1 MFKKLLLSASFVF
14 MALAATA
21 MEVTLYEGTGNL
33 NEGSV
38 NISRSEFT
46 ALAAGTVI
54 KIDYTLNEGVTEAK
68 LRLSTSYG
76 NNLLPGFAPVDE
88 TGFMRV
94 TESGSY
100 NYTLTQEAITKLD
113 DKAFH
118 NWDKNVKV
126 SGEGMTVTKVYY
138 TLNDTEQLISTP
150 VNLDKLVDE
159 LGKDSWKGLMFSKD
173 VITNARAGWKI
184 VMDYTVNDG
193 AENAYFRWAT
203 SYANTQLPGF
213 EGTSQLGDKSVI
225 PVTNDGSYTYII
237 TEDAVAKL
245 NDTDVTGWDKDIHIV
260 GSGITVT
267 KLQLVRAAGGSTTGI
282 QSIAPDFTNVPV
294 RYYTLQGM
302 EVMNPGRGVYIRV
315 QGNKS
320 SKIFIK

>member
-33 NEGSV
+33 NEGPV
-38 NISRSEFT
+38 KFSRSELT

-68 LRLSTSYG
+68 LKLSTSYG
-76 NNLLPGFAPVDE
+76 NNLLPGFDPVDE
-88 TGFMRV
+88 TGFMHF

-100 NYTLTQEAITKLD
+100 NYTLTQEVIKKLD
-113 DKAFH
+113 DSDFH
-118 NWDKNVKV
+118 HWDNSVTV

-138 TLNDTEQLISTP
+138 TLNDTEPLISTP
-150 VNLDKLVDE
+150 ANLNDY
-159 LGKDSWKGLMFSKD
+159 GWKGLLFSKD
-173 VITNARAGWKI
+173 VITKAKAGWKI

-213 EGTSQLGDKSVI
+213 EGKSKLGDKSVI
-225 PVTNDGSYTYII
+225 PVTTDGSYTYII
-237 TEDAVAKL
+237 TEDAIAKL

-267 KLQLVRAAGGSTTGI
+267 KLELVRAAGGSTTGI

>member
-1 MFKKLLLSASFVF
+1 MLKKLLLSASFVF

-21 MEVTLYEGTGNL
+21 VEVPLYEGTGNL
-33 NEGSV
+33 NEGYF
-38 NISRSEFT
+38 NISRKELT

-54 KIDYTLNEGVTEAK
+54 TIDYTLNEGVTEAK

-88 TGFMRV
+88 TGFMHV

-100 NYTLTQEAITKLD
+100 NYTLTQEVIKKLD
-113 DKAFH
+113 DSDFH
-118 NWDKNVKV
+118 HWDNSVRV

-138 TLNDTEQLISTP
+138 TLNDTEPLISTP
-150 VNLDKLVDE
+150 VNLDKLGDD
-159 LGKDSWKGLMFSKD
+159 GWKGLMFSKN
-173 VITNARAGWKI
+173 VITNAKAGWKI
-184 VMDYTVNDG
+184 VMDYTVNEG

-203 SYANTQLPGF
+203 NYAKTQLPGF
-213 EGTSQLGDKSVI
+213 EGTSQRDDKSVI

-245 NDTDVTGWDKDIHIV
+245 NNTDVTGWDKDIHIV

>member
-1 MFKKLLLSASFVF
+1 MLKKLLLSASFVF

-21 MEVTLYEGTGNL
+21 VEVTLYEGTENL

-126 SGEGMTVTKVYY
+126 SGAGMTVTKVYY

-150 VNLDKLVDE
+150 VNLNDTD
-159 LGKDSWKGLMFSKD
+159 WKGLMFSKD
-173 VITNARAGWKI
+173 VITKARAGWKI

-203 SYANTQLPGF
+203 NYGHTQLPGF
-213 EGTSQLGDKSVI
+213 EGTSQLDDKSVI
-225 PVTNDGSYTYII
+225 PVTNNGSYTYLI

-267 KLQLVRAAGGSTTGI
+267 KLELVRAAGGSTTGI

>member
-1 MFKKLLLSASFVF
+1 MLKKLLLSASFVF

-21 MEVTLYEGTGNL
+21 MEVTLYEGTKNL

-38 NISRSEFT
+38 NISRSELI
-46 ALAAGTVI
+46 ALATGTVT
-54 KIDYTLNEGVTEAK
+54 IDYTLNEGVTDAK
-68 LRLSTSYG
+68 LRLSASFG

-88 TGFMRV
+88 TGFMHV
-94 TESGSY
+94 TKSGSY
-100 NYTLTQEAITKLD
+100 NYTLTQEVITKLD
-113 DKAFH
+113 DKDFH
-118 NWDKNVKV
+118 GYDKNVTV
-126 SGEGMTVTKVYY
+126 SGEGMTVTKVYC
-138 TLNDTEQLISTP
+138 TVNDTEQLISTP
-150 VNLDKLVDE
+150 ANLNDY
-159 LGKDSWKGLMFSKD
+159 GWKGLTFSKD
-173 VITNARAGWKI
+173 VITKKAIAGWKI
-184 VMDYTVNDG
+184 VMDYTVNDD

-245 NDTDVTGWDKDIHIV
+245 NDTDVNGWDKEIHIV

-267 KLQLVRAAGGSTTGI
+267 KLELVRAAGGSTTGI

>member
-1 MFKKLLLSASFVF
+1 MLKKLLLSASFVF

-21 MEVTLYEGTGNL
+21 VEVPLYEGTGNL
-33 NEGSV
+33 NEGPV
-38 NISRSEFT
+38 KFSRKELT

-88 TGFMRV
+88 TGFMHV

-100 NYTLTQEAITKLD
+100 NYTLTQEVIKKLD
-113 DKAFH
+113 DSSFH
-118 NWDKNVKV
+118 GWDNSVRV

-150 VNLDKLVDE
+150 VNLNDTD
-159 LGKDSWKGLMFSKD
+159 WKGLMFSKD
-173 VITNARAGWKI
+173 VITKARAGWKI

-203 SYANTQLPGF
+203 NYGNIQLPGF
-213 EGTSQLGDKSVI
+213 EGTSQRDDKSVI

-245 NDTDVTGWDKDIHIV
+245 NDTDVTNWDKDIHIV

-267 KLQLVRAAGGSTTGI
+267 KLQLVRAAGGSTNGI

>member
-1 MFKKLLLSASFVF
+1 MLKKLLLSASFVF

-21 MEVTLYEGTGNL
+21 VEVPLYEGTGNL
-33 NEGSV
+33 NEGYF
-38 NISRSEFT
+38 NISRKELT

-54 KIDYTLNEGVTEAK
+54 TIDYTLNEGVTDAK
-68 LRLSTSYG
+68 LRLSASYG

-88 TGFMRV
+88 TGFMHV

-100 NYTLTQEAITKLD
+100 NYTLTQEVITKLD
-113 DKAFH
+113 DKDFH
-118 NWDKNVKV
+118 GWDNSVRV

-150 VNLDKLVDE
+150 ANLNDY
-159 LGKDSWKGLMFSKD
+159 GWKGLLFSKD
-173 VITNARAGWKI
+173 VITKAKAGWKI

-213 EGTSQLGDKSVI
+213 EGKSKLGDKSVI
-225 PVTNDGSYTYII
+225 PVTTDGSYTYII

-267 KLQLVRAAGGSTTGI
+267 KLELVRAAGGSTTGI

>member
-1 MFKKLLLSASFVF
+1 MLKKLLLSASFVF

-21 MEVTLYEGTGNL
+21 VEVTLYEGTENL

-38 NISRSEFT
+38 KISRSELT
-46 ALAAGTVI
+46 ALPAGTVMT
-54 KIDYTLNEGVTEAK
+54 IDYTLNEGVTEAK

-88 TGFMRV
+88 KGFMRV

-100 NYTLTQEAITKLD
+100 NYTLTQEVITKLD
-113 DKAFH
+113 DKEFH
-118 NWDKNVKV
+118 NWDKSVTV
-126 SGEGMTVTKVYY
+126 SGSGMTVTKVYY
-138 TLNDTEQLISTP
+138 TLSDTEQIISTP
-150 VNLDKLVDE
+150 VNLNDTD
-159 LGKDSWKGLMFSKD
+159 WKGLTFSKD
-173 VITNARAGWKI
+173 VITNAKAGWKI
-184 VMDYTVNDG
+184 VMDYTVNDD
-193 AENAYFRWAT
+193 AKDANFRWAT

-237 TEDAVAKL
+237 TEDAIAKL
-245 NDTDVTGWDKDIHIV
+245 KDSEVTGWDKDIHIV

-282 QSIAPDFTNVPV
+282 QSIAPDFTNAPV

-302 EVMNPGRGVYIRV
+302 EVRNPGRGVYIRV

>member
-1 MFKKLLLSASFVF
+1 MLKKLLLSASFVF

-21 MEVTLYEGTGNL
+21 VEVPLYEGTGNL
-33 NEGSV
+33 NEGPV
-38 NISRSEFT
+38 KILRSEFT

-76 NNLLPGFAPVDE
+76 NNLLPGFDPVDE

-100 NYTLTQEAITKLD
+100 NYTLTQEVIKKLD
-113 DKAFH
+113 DSSFH
-118 NWDKNVKV
+118 NWDKNVIV
-126 SGEGMTVTKVYY
+126 SGSGMTVTKVYY
-138 TLNDTEQLISTP
+138 TLSDTEQLISTP
-150 VNLDKLVDE
+150 ANLNDY
-159 LGKDSWKGLMFSKD
+159 GWKGLLFSKD
-173 VITNARAGWKI
+173 VITKARAGWKI

-213 EGTSQLGDKSVI
+213 EGKSQRDDKSVI
-225 PVTNDGSYTYII
+225 PVTNDGSYTYTI
-237 TEDAVAKL
+237 TEDAAAKL

-267 KLQLVRAAGGSTTGI
+267 KLELVRAAGGSTTGI

>member
-21 MEVTLYEGTGNL
+21 VEVPLYEGTGNL
-33 NEGSV
+33 NEGPV
-38 NISRSEFT
+38 KFSRSELT

-54 KIDYTLNEGVTEAK
+54 TIDYTLNEGVTEAK
-68 LRLSTSYG
+68 LKLSTSYG
-76 NNLLPGFAPVDE
+76 NNLLPEFAPVDE

-100 NYTLTQEAITKLD
+100 NYTLTQEVITKLD
-113 DKAFH
+113 DKDFH
-118 NWDKNVKV
+118 HWDNSVTV
-126 SGEGMTVTKVYY
+126 SGAGMTVTKVYY

-150 VNLDKLVDE
+150 VNLNDTD
-159 LGKDSWKGLMFSKD
+159 WKGLMFSKD
-173 VITNARAGWKI
+173 VITKARAGWKI

-203 SYANTQLPGF
+203 NYGHTQLPGF
-213 EGTSQLGDKSVI
+213 EGTSQLDDESVI
-225 PVTNDGSYTYII
+225 PVTTDGSYTYII
-237 TEDAVAKL
+237 TEDAVTKL
-245 NDTDVTGWDKDIHIV
+245 NDSDVHKWDKDIHIV

>member
-1 MFKKLLLSASFVF
+1 MLKKLLLSASFVF

-21 MEVTLYEGTGNL
+21 VEVPLYEGTENL

-38 NISRSEFT
+38 KILRSELT

-68 LRLSTSYG
+68 LKLSTSYG

-100 NYTLTQEAITKLD
+100 NYTLTQEVITKLD
-113 DKAFH
+113 DKGFH
-118 NWDKNVKV
+118 NWDKNVTV
-126 SGEGMTVTKVYY
+126 SGAGMTVTKVYY
-138 TLNDTEQLISTP
+138 TLNDTEPLISTP
-150 VNLDKLVDE
+150 VNLNDTD
-159 LGKDSWKGLMFSKD
+159 WKGLMFSKD

-213 EGTSQLGDKSVI
+213 EGTSQRDDKSVI

-245 NDTDVTGWDKDIHIV
+245 NNTDVTGWDKDIHIV

>member
-1 MFKKLLLSASFVF
+1 MLKKLLLSASFVF

-21 MEVTLYEGTGNL
+21 VEVPLYEGAQNL
-33 NEGSV
+33 KDGSV
-38 NISRSEFT
+38 KFSRDELT

-54 KIDYTLNEGVTEAK
+54 TIDYTLNEGVTEAK

-100 NYTLTQEAITKLD
+100 NYTLTQEVITKLD
-113 DKAFH
+113 DSDFH
-118 NWDKNVKV
+118 HWDNNVRV

-138 TLNDTEQLISTP
+138 TLNDTEPLISTP
-150 VNLDKLVDE
+150 VNLNDTD
-159 LGKDSWKGLMFSKD
+159 WKGLMFSKD
-173 VITNARAGWKI
+173 VITKAKAGWKI

-213 EGTSQLGDKSVI
+213 EGTSQRGDKSVI

-267 KLQLVRAAGGSTTGI
+267 KLELVRAAGGSTTGI

>member
-21 MEVTLYEGTGNL
+21 VEVTLYEGTENL

-54 KIDYTLNEGVTEAK
+54 TIDYTLNEGVTEAK

-150 VNLDKLVDE
+150 ANLNDY
-159 LGKDSWKGLMFSKD
+159 GWKGLLFSKD
-173 VITNARAGWKI
+173 VITKARAGWKI

-213 EGTSQLGDKSVI
+213 EGTSQRDNKSVI
-225 PVTNDGSYTYII
+225 PVTKDGSYTYII
-237 TEDAVAKL
+237 TEDAIAKL

>member
-1 MFKKLLLSASFVF
+1 MLKKLLLSISCVCV
-14 MALAATA
+14 ALTATA

-33 NEGSV
+33 NEGPV
-38 NISRSEFT
+38 KFSRSELT

-54 KIDYTLNEGVTEAK
+54 TIDYTLNEGVTEAK

-100 NYTLTQEAITKLD
+100 NYTLTQEVITKLD
-113 DKAFH
+113 DKGFH
-118 NWDKNVKV
+118 NWDKNVTV
-126 SGEGMTVTKVYY
+126 SGADMTVTKVYY

-150 VNLDKLVDE
+150 VNLNDTD
-159 LGKDSWKGLMFSKD
+159 WKGLMFSKD

-237 TEDAVAKL
+237 TEDAIAKL

-267 KLQLVRAAGGSTTGI
+267 KLELVRAAGGSTTGI

>member
-1 MFKKLLLSASFVF
+1 MLKKLLLSASFVF

-21 MEVTLYEGTGNL
+21 VEVTLYEGTENL

-126 SGEGMTVTKVYY
+126 SGAGMTVTKVYY

-150 VNLDKLVDE
+150 VNLNDTD
-159 LGKDSWKGLMFSKD
+159 WKGLMFSKD
-173 VITNARAGWKI
+173 VITKARAGWKI

-213 EGTSQLGDKSVI
+213 EGTSQRDNKSVI
-225 PVTNDGSYTYII
+225 PVTKDGSYTYII
-237 TEDAVAKL
+237 TEDAIAKL

-282 QSIAPDFTNVPV
+282 QSIAPNFTNVPV

>member
-1 MFKKLLLSASFVF
+1 MLKKLLLSASFVF

-21 MEVTLYEGTGNL
+21 VEVPLYEGTGNL
-33 NEGSV
+33 NEGYF
-38 NISRSEFT
+38 NISRKELT

-54 KIDYTLNEGVTEAK
+54 TIDYTLNEGVTEAK

-88 TGFMRV
+88 TGFMHV

-100 NYTLTQEAITKLD
+100 NYTLTQEVIKKLD
-113 DKAFH
+113 DSDFH
-118 NWDKNVKV
+118 HWDNSVRV

-138 TLNDTEQLISTP
+138 TLNDTEPLISTP
-150 VNLDKLVDE
+150 VNLDKLGDD
-159 LGKDSWKGLMFSKD
+159 GWKGLMFSKN
-173 VITNARAGWKI
+173 VITNAKAGWKI
-184 VMDYTVNDG
+184 VMDYTVNEG

-203 SYANTQLPGF
+203 NYAKTQLPGF
-213 EGTSQLGDKSVI
+213 EGTSQRDDKSVI

>member
-1 MFKKLLLSASFVF
+1 MLKKLLLSASFVF

-21 MEVTLYEGTGNL
+21 VEVTLYEGTENL
-33 NEGSV
+33 NEGPV
-38 NISRSEFT
+38 KFSRSELT

-68 LRLSTSYG
+68 LKLSTSYG

-100 NYTLTQEAITKLD
+100 NYTLTQEVITKLD
-113 DKAFH
+113 DKDFH
-118 NWDKNVKV
+118 HWDNSVTV
-126 SGEGMTVTKVYY
+126 SGAGMTVTKVYY

-150 VNLDKLVDE
+150 VNLNDTD
-159 LGKDSWKGLMFSKD
+159 WKGLMFSKD
-173 VITNARAGWKI
+173 VITKARAGWKI

-203 SYANTQLPGF
+203 NYGHTQLPGF
-213 EGTSQLGDKSVI
+213 EGTSQLDDKSVI
-225 PVTNDGSYTYII
+225 PVTTDGSYTYII

-245 NDTDVTGWDKDIHIV
+245 NDSDVHKWDKDIHIV

-267 KLQLVRAAGGSTTGI
+267 KLELVRAAGGSTTGI

>member
-1 MFKKLLLSASFVF
+1 MLKKLLLSASFVF

-33 NEGSV
+33 NEGPV
-38 NISRSEFT
+38 KFSRSELT

-68 LRLSTSYG
+68 LKLSTSYG

-100 NYTLTQEAITKLD
+100 NYTLTQEVIKKLD
-113 DKAFH
+113 DSDFH
-118 NWDKNVKV
+118 HWDNSVTV

-138 TLNDTEQLISTP
+138 TLNETAQLISTP
-150 VNLDKLVDE
+150 ANLNDY
-159 LGKDSWKGLMFSKD
+159 GWKGLLFSKD
-173 VITNARAGWKI
+173 VITKAKAGWKI

-213 EGTSQLGDKSVI
+213 EGKSKLGDKSVI
-225 PVTNDGSYTYII
+225 PVTTDGSYTYII
-237 TEDAVAKL
+237 TEDAAAKL

-267 KLQLVRAAGGSTTGI
+267 KLELVRAAGGSTTGI

>member
-1 MFKKLLLSASFVF
+1 MLKKLLLSASFVF

-21 MEVTLYEGTGNL
+21 VEVPLYEGTGNL
-33 NEGSV
+33 NEGPV
-38 NISRSEFT
+38 KILRSEFT

-76 NNLLPGFAPVDE
+76 NNLLPGFAPVDG
-88 TGFMRV
+88 TGFMHV

-100 NYTLTQEAITKLD
+100 NYTLTQEVITKLD
-113 DKAFH
+113 DKDFH
-118 NWDKNVKV
+118 GWDNSVRV

-150 VNLDKLVDE
+150 ANLNDY
-159 LGKDSWKGLMFSKD
+159 GWKGLLFSKD
-173 VITNARAGWKI
+173 VITKAKAGWKI

-213 EGTSQLGDKSVI
+213 EGKSKLGDKSVI
-225 PVTNDGSYTYII
+225 PVTTDGSYTYII

-267 KLQLVRAAGGSTTGI
+267 KLELVRAAGGSTTGI

>member
-33 NEGSV
+33 NEGPV
-38 NISRSEFT
+38 KISRSELT

-54 KIDYTLNEGVTEAK
+54 TIDYTLNEGVTEAK

-100 NYTLTQEAITKLD
+100 NYTLTQEVITKLD
-113 DKAFH
+113 DKDFH
-118 NWDKNVKV
+118 HWDNSVTV
-126 SGEGMTVTKVYY
+126 SGAGMTVTKVYY

-150 VNLDKLVDE
+150 VNLNDTD
-159 LGKDSWKGLMFSKD
+159 WKGLMFSKD

-213 EGTSQLGDKSVI
+213 EGTSQRDDKSVI

-245 NDTDVTGWDKDIHIV
+245 NNTDVTGWDKDIHIV

-267 KLQLVRAAGGSTTGI
+267 KLELVRAAGGSTTGI

>member
-21 MEVTLYEGTGNL
+21 VEVTLYEGTENL

-88 TGFMRV
+88 TGFMHV

-126 SGEGMTVTKVYY
+126 SGAGMTVTKVYY

-150 VNLDKLVDE
+150 VNLNDTD
-159 LGKDSWKGLMFSKD
+159 WKGLMFSKD
-173 VITNARAGWKI
+173 VITKARAGWKI

-213 EGTSQLGDKSVI
+213 EGTSQRDNKSVI
-225 PVTNDGSYTYII
+225 PVTKDGSYTYII
-237 TEDAVAKL
+237 TEDAIAKL

-267 KLQLVRAAGGSTTGI
+267 KLELVRAAGGSTTGI

>member
-21 MEVTLYEGTGNL
+21 VEVPLYEGTENL

-54 KIDYTLNEGVTEAK
+54 TIDYTLNEGVTEAK

-76 NNLLPGFAPVDE
+76 NNLLPGFDPVDE
-88 TGFMRV
+88 KGFMHV

-100 NYTLTQEAITKLD
+100 NYTLTQEVIKKLD
-113 DKAFH
+113 DSDFH
-118 NWDKNVKV
+118 HWDNSVRV

-150 VNLDKLVDE
+150 ANLNDY
-159 LGKDSWKGLMFSKD
+159 GWKGLLFSKD
-173 VITNARAGWKI
+173 VITKAKAGWKI

-203 SYANTQLPGF
+203 SYANIQLPGF

-245 NDTDVTGWDKDIHIV
+245 NNTDVTGWDKDIHIV

-267 KLQLVRAAGGSTTGI
+267 KLELVRAAGGSTTGI

>member
-1 MFKKLLLSASFVF
+1 MFKKLLLSASFAF

-21 MEVTLYEGTGNL
+21 VEVPLYEGTQNL
-33 NEGSV
+33 NDGPV
-38 NISRSEFT
+38 KISRSELT
-46 ALAAGTVI
+46 VLPAGTVMT
-54 KIDYTLNEGVTEAK
+54 IDYTLNEGVTDAW

-76 NNLLPGFAPVDE
+76 NKLLPGFAPVDD
-88 TGFMRV
+88 GGYMRV

-100 NYTLTQEAITKLD
+100 NYTLTQEVITKLD
-113 DKAFH
+113 DKEFH
-118 NWDKNVKV
+118 NWDNSVTV
-126 SGEGMTVTKVYY
+126 SGSGMTVTKVFY
-138 TLNDTEQLISTP
+138 TLSDTEQIISTP
-150 VNLDKLVDE
+150 VNLNDTD
-159 LGKDSWKGLMFSKD
+159 WKGLMFSKG
-173 VITNARAGWKI
+173 VITNAKAGWKI
-184 VMDYTVNDG
+184 VMDYTVNEG
-193 AENAYFRWAT
+193 AEDAYFRWAT

-213 EGTSQLGDKSVI
+213 EGTSQLDDKSVI
-225 PVTNDGSYTYII
+225 RVTSDGSYTYTI
-237 TEDAVAKL
+237 TDDAIAKL

-267 KLQLVRAAGGSTTGI
+267 KLQLVRAAGGPTTGI
-282 QSIAPDFTNVPV
+282 QSITPDFTNVPV

>member
-1 MFKKLLLSASFVF
+1 MLKKLLLSASFVF

-21 MEVTLYEGTGNL
+21 GEVTLYEGTGNL
-33 NEGSV
+33 NEGPV
-38 NISRSEFT
+38 KISRSELT

-54 KIDYTLNEGVTEAK
+54 TIDYTLNEGVTEAK

-88 TGFMRV
+88 TGFMHV

-100 NYTLTQEAITKLD
+100 NYTLTQEVITKLD

-118 NWDKNVKV
+118 NWDNSVTV
-126 SGEGMTVTKVYY
+126 YGEGMTVTKVYY

-150 VNLDKLVDE
+150 VNLNDTD
-159 LGKDSWKGLMFSKD
+159 WKGLMFSKD
-173 VITNARAGWKI
+173 VITKAKAGWKI

-203 SYANTQLPGF
+203 NYNNIQLPGF

-237 TEDAVAKL
+237 TEDAVGKL
-245 NDTDVTGWDKDIHIV
+245 NGTDVAGWDKDIHIV

-267 KLQLVRAAGGSTTGI
+267 KLELVRAAGGSTTGI

>member
-1 MFKKLLLSASFVF
+1 MLKKLLLSASFVF

-21 MEVTLYEGTGNL
+21 MEVPLYEGAQNL
-33 NEGSV
+33 NEGYF
-38 NISRSEFT
+38 NISRKELT

-88 TGFMRV
+88 TGFMHV

-100 NYTLTQEAITKLD
+100 NYTLTQEVIKKLD
-113 DKAFH
+113 DSSFH
-118 NWDKNVKV
+118 GWDNSVRV

-150 VNLDKLVDE
+150 VNLNDTD
-159 LGKDSWKGLMFSKD
+159 WKGLMFSKD

-203 SYANTQLPGF
+203 SYAKTQLPGF
-213 EGTSQLGDKSVI
+213 EGTSQRDEKSVI
-225 PVTNDGSYTYII
+225 PVTNDGSYTYLI

-245 NDTDVTGWDKDIHIV
+245 NNTDVTGWDKDIHIV

>member
-1 MFKKLLLSASFVF
+1 MLKKLLLSASFVF

-21 MEVTLYEGTGNL
+21 VEVPLYEGTGNL
-33 NEGSV
+33 NEGYF
-38 NISRSEFT
+38 NISRKELT

-54 KIDYTLNEGVTEAK
+54 TIDYTLNEGVTDAK
-68 LRLSTSYG
+68 LRLSASYG

-88 TGFMRV
+88 TGFMHV

-100 NYTLTQEAITKLD
+100 NYTLTQEVITKLD
-113 DKAFH
+113 DKDFH
-118 NWDKNVKV
+118 GWDNSVRV

-150 VNLDKLVDE
+150 ANLNDY
-159 LGKDSWKGLMFSKD
+159 GWKGLLFSKD
-173 VITNARAGWKI
+173 VITKAKAGWKI

-225 PVTNDGSYTYII
+225 PVTTDGSYTYII

-267 KLQLVRAAGGSTTGI
+267 KLELVRAAGGSTTGI

>member
-1 MFKKLLLSASFVF
+1 MLKKLLLSASFVF

-21 MEVTLYEGTGNL
+21 VEVPLYEGTGNL
-33 NEGSV
+33 NEGYF
-38 NISRSEFT
+38 NISRKELT

-88 TGFMRV
+88 TGFMHV

-100 NYTLTQEAITKLD
+100 NYTLTQEVIKKLD
-113 DKAFH
+113 DSSFH
-118 NWDKNVKV
+118 GWDNSVRV

-150 VNLDKLVDE
+150 VNLNDTD
-159 LGKDSWKGLMFSKD
+159 WKGLMFSKD
-173 VITNARAGWKI
+173 VITKARAGWKI

-203 SYANTQLPGF
+203 NYGHTQLPGF
-213 EGTSQLGDKSVI
+213 EGTSQLDDKSVI
-225 PVTNDGSYTYII
+225 PVTTDGAYTYII

-245 NDTDVTGWDKDIHIV
+245 NDSDVHKWDKDIHIV

-267 KLQLVRAAGGSTTGI
+267 KLQLVRAAGGSSTGI

>member
-1 MFKKLLLSASFVF
+1 MLKKLLLSASFVF

-21 MEVTLYEGTGNL
+21 VEVTLYEGTENL

-38 NISRSEFT
+38 KISRSELT
-46 ALAAGTVI
+46 ALPAGTVMT
-54 KIDYTLNEGVTEAK
+54 IDYTLNEGVTEAK

-100 NYTLTQEAITKLD
+100 NYTLTQDIITKLD
-113 DKAFH
+113 DKGFH
-118 NWDKNVKV
+118 NWDKNVTV
-126 SGEGMTVTKVYY
+126 SGAGMTVTKVYY

-150 VNLDKLVDE
+150 VNLNDTD
-159 LGKDSWKGLMFSKD
+159 WKGLTFSKD
-173 VITNARAGWKI
+173 VITNAKAGWKI

-193 AENAYFRWAT
+193 AKDAYFRWAT

-213 EGTSQLGDKSVI
+213 EGTSQLDDKSVI

-237 TEDAVAKL
+237 TEDAIAKL
-245 NDTDVTGWDKDIHIV
+245 KDSDVTGWDKDIHIV

-267 KLQLVRAAGGSTTGI
+267 KLQLVRAAGDSTTGI

>member
-1 MFKKLLLSASFVF
+1 MFKKLLLSASFVCV
-14 MALAATA
+14 ALAATA
-21 MEVTLYEGTGNL
+21 VEVPLFEGTQNL
-33 NEGSV
+33 NDDPV
-38 NISRSEFT
+38 KISRSELT
-46 ALAAGTVI
+46 ALPAGTVMT
-54 KIDYTLNEGVTEAK
+54 IDYTLNKGVTEAK

-88 TGFMRV
+88 AGFMLV

-100 NYTLTQEAITKLD
+100 NYTLTQEVITKLD

-118 NWDKNVKV
+118 NWDNSVTV
-126 SGEGMTVTKVYY
+126 SGAGMTVTKVYY
-138 TLNDTEQLISTP
+138 TLSDTEQLISTP
-150 VNLDKLVDE
+150 VNLNDTD
-159 LGKDSWKGLMFSKD
+159 WKGLAFSKD
-173 VITNARAGWKI
+173 VITDAKAGWKI
-184 VMDYTVNDG
+184 VMDYTVNEG
-193 AENAYFRWAT
+193 AQDAYFRWAT

-225 PVTNDGSYTYII
+225 PVTSDGSYTYTI
-237 TEDAVAKL
+237 TDDAIAKL
-245 NDTDVTGWDKDIHIV
+245 NDNDVTGWDNVIHIV

-267 KLQLVRAAGGSTTGI
+267 RLELVRADGGPTTGI
-282 QSIAPDFTNVPV
+282 QSIAPDFTNAPV

-302 EVMNPGRGVYIRV
+302 EVRNPGRGVYIRV

>member
-21 MEVTLYEGTGNL
+21 VEVTLYEGTGNL
-33 NEGSV
+33 NEGPV
-38 NISRSEFT
+38 KISRSELT

-100 NYTLTQEAITKLD
+100 NYTLTQDVITKLD
-113 DKAFH
+113 DKGFH
-118 NWDKNVKV
+118 NWDKNVTV
-126 SGEGMTVTKVYY
+126 SGAGMTVTKVYY

-150 VNLDKLVDE
+150 VNLDDKD
-159 LGKDSWKGLMFSKD
+159 LGWKGLMFSKD

-213 EGTSQLGDKSVI
+213 EGTSQLDDKSVI
-225 PVTNDGSYTYII
+225 PVTNDGSYTYTI

-245 NDTDVTGWDKDIHIV
+245 NNTDVTGWDKDIHIV

-267 KLQLVRAAGGSTTGI
+267 KLELVRAAGGSTTGI

>member
-1 MFKKLLLSASFVF
+1 MLKKLLLSASFVF

-21 MEVTLYEGTGNL
+21 VEVPLYEGTGNL
-33 NEGSV
+33 NEGPV
-38 NISRSEFT
+38 KFSRSELT

-68 LRLSTSYG
+68 LKLSTSYG

-100 NYTLTQEAITKLD
+100 NYTLTQEVITKLD
-113 DKAFH
+113 DKDFH
-118 NWDKNVKV
+118 HWDNSVTV
-126 SGEGMTVTKVYY
+126 SGAGMTVTKVYY

-150 VNLDKLVDE
+150 VNLNDTD
-159 LGKDSWKGLMFSKD
+159 WKGLMFSKD
-173 VITNARAGWKI
+173 VITKARAGWKI

-203 SYANTQLPGF
+203 NYGHTQLPGF
-213 EGTSQLGDKSVI
+213 EGTSQLDDKSVI
-225 PVTNDGSYTYII
+225 PVTTDGSYTYII

-245 NDTDVTGWDKDIHIV
+245 NDSDVHKWDKDIHIV

-267 KLQLVRAAGGSTTGI
+267 KLELVRAAGGSTTGI

>member
-1 MFKKLLLSASFVF
+1 MLKKLLLSASFVF

-21 MEVTLYEGTGNL
+21 VEVPLYEGAQNL
-33 NEGSV
+33 KDGSV
-38 NISRSEFT
+38 KFSREELT

-54 KIDYTLNEGVTEAK
+54 TIDYTLNEGVTEAK

-76 NNLLPGFAPVDE
+76 NSLLPGFEPVDE
-88 TGFMRV
+88 TGFMHV
-94 TESGSY
+94 TKSGSY
-100 NYTLTQEAITKLD
+100 NYTLTQDVITKLND
-113 DKAFH
+113 RNFY
-118 NWDKNVKV
+118 NWDNSVTV

-138 TLNDTEQLISTP
+138 TLSDTEQLISTP
-150 VNLDKLVDE
+150 VNLDDKD
-159 LGKDSWKGLMFSKD
+159 LGWKGLTFSKG

-203 SYANTQLPGF
+203 NYNNIQLPGF

-245 NDTDVTGWDKDIHIV
+245 KGTDVAGWDKDLHIV

-267 KLQLVRAAGGSTTGI
+267 KLELVRAAGGSTTGI

>member
-1 MFKKLLLSASFVF
+1 MLKKLLLSASFVF

-21 MEVTLYEGTGNL
+21 VEVPLYEGPGNL
-33 NEGSV
+33 NEGYF
-38 NISRSEFT
+38 NISRKELT

-54 KIDYTLNEGVTEAK
+54 TIDYTLNEGVTEAK

-88 TGFMRV
+88 TGFMHV

-100 NYTLTQEAITKLD
+100 NYTLTQEVIKKLD
-113 DKAFH
+113 DSDFH
-118 NWDKNVKV
+118 HWDNSVRV

-138 TLNDTEQLISTP
+138 TLNDTEPLISTP
-150 VNLDKLVDE
+150 VNLDKLGDD
-159 LGKDSWKGLMFSKD
+159 GWKGLMFSKN
-173 VITNARAGWKI
+173 VITNAKAGWKI
-184 VMDYTVNDG
+184 VMDYTVNEG

-203 SYANTQLPGF
+203 NYAKTQLPGF
-213 EGTSQLGDKSVI
+213 EGTSQRDDKSVI

>member
-1 MFKKLLLSASFVF
+1 MLKKLLLSASFVF

-21 MEVTLYEGTGNL
+21 VEVPLYEGTKNL
-33 NEGSV
+33 NEGYF
-38 NISRSEFT
+38 NISRKELT

-54 KIDYTLNEGVTEAK
+54 TIDYTLNEGVTDAK

-88 TGFMRV
+88 TGFMHV
-94 TESGSY
+94 TKSGSY
-100 NYTLTQEAITKLD
+100 NYTLTQEVITKLD
-113 DKAFH
+113 DNSFH
-118 NWDKNVKV
+118 GWDNSVRV

-138 TLNDTEQLISTP
+138 TLSDTEQLISTP
-150 VNLDKLVDE
+150 VNLDDKD
-159 LGKDSWKGLMFSKD
+159 LGWKGLIFSKG

-203 SYANTQLPGF
+203 NYNNIQLPGF

-237 TEDAVAKL
+237 TEDAVGKL
-245 NDTDVTGWDKDIHIV
+245 NGTDVAGWDKDIHIV

-267 KLQLVRAAGGSTTGI
+267 KLELVRAAGGSTTGI